1 MRNVS
6 AVSLFLVLAVSVLTA
21 CAPVAVAAPAEVRPI
36 SISHVSLEVGV
47 GSPLPVHIVA
57 SGEWPDLCAQLAEV
71 RQVIDGTNIEVTL
84 LAAPAQADCPPDY
97 LGLPF
102 RFDLPLNVVQLPAG
116 TYTVTVNGAS
126 TTFELPV
133 TP

>member
-1 MRNVS
+1 MRNAS
-6 AVSLFLVLAVSVLTA
+6 AISLFLVLMVSILA
-21 CAPVAVAAPAEVRPI
+21 AGALVAVAAPAKARLIP
-36 SISHVSLEVGV
+36 ISHVNLEVGV

-57 SGEWPDLCAQLAEV
+57 SGEWPDLCAQIAEA
-71 RQVIDGTNIEVTL
+71 RQVIDGTHIEVTL
-84 LAAPAQADCPPDY
+84 LATPAQADCPPDY

-116 TYTVTVNGAS
+116 TYTVTVNGVS
-126 TTFELPV
+126 TTFDLPV